1 MYRKLFVRQLRAK
14 CMSTDCSRNLRVY
27 RKHPSTNRHPNQKSR
42 HLSHAET
49 THSYSCALYIN
60 QRMLAVLW
68 LNSQLQRCLYKR
80 LLRFHQSDNK
90 QLPM

>member
-1 MYRKLFVRQLRAK
+1 MAIRELLW
-14 CMSTDCSRNLRVY
+14 RNRMLSLPNQ
-27 RKHPSTNRHPNQKSR
+27 HPSTNRHPSTR
-42 HLSHAET
+42 RLIHAET

-60 QRMLAVLW
+60 QQMLAVLW

-80 LLRFHQSDNK
+80 SLRFHQSDNK